1 MHQDDIHAE
10 VQTHDLAWGDGDEAT
25 MGFAGDILRA
35 PAGCRQPGYDLRFG
49 ASLCC
54 EREIERWVR
63 AEVYATQRDGG
74 REDDLTAARM
84 GGSVLH

>member
-1 MHQDDIHAE
+1 M
-10 VQTHDLAWGDGDEAT
+10 TL
-25 MGFAGDILRA
+25 GFAGDILRA
-35 PAGCRQPGYDLRFG
+35 LAGCQQPGYDLRFG

-54 EREIERWVR
+54 EREIERGVR

-84 GGSVLH
+84 GDNVLH